1 LRLCAEWNIR
11 RRPSDAKWFIE
22 VLNPEDLGIRGGYNV
37 GIRLDRDSS
46 DYLFGRLAC
55 TRFVGGIAAAKTAPI
70 APRETQN
77 LFSVE
82 MFIRMRAFAPDG
94 TVLLVERVFALG
106 YPAQT

>member
-46 DYLFGRLAC
+46 DYLFGGLAR
-55 TRFVGGIAAAKTAPI
+55 TRFVSGVALANSRAT
-70 APRETQN
+70 T
-77 LFSVE
+77 LFSV
-82 MFIRMRAFAPDG
+82 G
-94 TVLLVERVFALG
+94 QVFSPLDMPRKGA
-106 YPAQT
+106 T